1 MTPTA
6 DGPGV
11 WTDGGSPRYDSAMP
25 RRQAARPLGKERRRR
40 DRRSRPPVQQELT
53 AQNFALVAAG

>member
-1 MTPTA
+1 MTPA
-6 DGPGV
+6 ANGPGV

-25 RRQAARPLGKERRRR
+25 RRQAARPLGKERRR

-53 AQNFALVAAG
+53 AQRVALVAAR